1 MKQRKRHQKILWG
14 LGILFLLA
22 AGIWAGVKKEQSQ
35 REQKK
40 QEILQKYV
48 REDGGLIY
56 GAHDNAPPLRYVDK
70 DGIYKGVVVD
80 YMSQLSL
87 ELGIKIRTEPYKWEK
102 ALQNLREDK
111 TDFCDMF
118 INEER
123 KQQYV
128 FSDPIYHLRVVL
140 VTRREDSLNKSDL
153 GRMRVATEKGD
164 FANNYLEKNYPQAE
178 LVYVKDVEEG
188 MEALADGLVDGVVG
202 DEPIVLYHLQGGGQ
216 QFRREVEVLYEE
228 PVVLAMPKSHEDLVP
243 VVNHAIHEI
252 NKKGQLE
259 QIQQKW
265 FGIST
270 PLKKVYSVTE
280 YLRWIVLGIAA
291 GVGILAV
298 IVWNNHTLK
307 EKVRHRTKEL
317 LSSRNELQLI
327 FDNIPEYILMV
338 DEKGNI
344 KNANRELVKKAGGR
358 RESVQGQSLEQFF
371 QEIGIEEEKLAERI
385 EALKEEEGIRL
396 EIQGEIYEL
405 RAYRV
410 KGKEKENGQ
419 VMITLRNITLDEIH
433 KKQLLQSSKMIAI
446 GQLAA
451 GMAHQIR
458 NPLSIIRMHAFMLK
472 SSQNLGDSEKVSIG
486 YIDES
491 VQRAGSII
499 DNVLNFWRVSGDND
513 SMLDVKKILDTV
525 ILLES
530 NKAKGKSLEIQTD
543 CREGLHMRGNEEGLT
558 HILMNLLSNAIDA
571 IEEEGRIR
579 LSAKREGKE
588 VVLTCQDWGCG
599 IPKEA
604 MESLFHPF
612 YTTKETGKG
621 TGLGLYIVYNE
632 VEKMGG
638 RIQVESEPGKGSK
651 FTLSFPQKEE
661 VQQEE
666 DREGE
671 M

>member
-48 REDGGLIY
+48 REDGSLIY
-56 GAHDNAPPLRYVDK
+56 GAHDNAPPLRYVEK

-153 GRMRVATEKGD
+153 GRMKVATEKGD

-188 MEALADGLVDGVVG
+188 MEALADGQVDGVVG

-371 QEIGIEEEKLAERI
+371 QEIGIEEKKLAERI
-385 EALKEEEGIRL
+385 EALKEEDGIRL
-396 EIQGEIYEL
+396 EIQREIYEL

-543 CREGLHMRGNEEGLT
+543 CGEGLYMRGNEEGLT

-638 RIQVESEPGKGSK
+638 RIQVESEPGRGAK

>member
-48 REDGGLIY
+48 REDGSLIY

-153 GRMRVATEKGD
+153 GRMKVATEKGD

-188 MEALADGLVDGVVG
+188 MKALADGQVDGVVG

-228 PVVLAMPKSHEDLVP
+228 PVVLAMPKSHEDLVT

-371 QEIGIEEEKLAERI
+371 QEIGIEEKKLAERI

-543 CREGLHMRGNEEGLT
+543 CREGLYMRGNEEGLT